1 KVTRFDS
8 MFANCNHIQQF
19 QLNSWVTSSATN
31 MSSMFSNCTAL
42 TSLDLENWVTGQVT
56 NLSHMFEDC
65 NGLIHLDLENWE
77 IQEEADLTD
86 IFQTDTSE
94 PLLVEATADLL
105 INYNYDE
112 DNRTCLGKVK
122 ISETYGN
129 FKSASLQLLKGGP
142 RLRSEN
148 ETEKQELSL
157 FGHTISEDLTD
168 EVIEEQLEA
177 MKAKLNLKDNYMFVK
192 WVPEGD
198 YESLFE
204 KANGTYEAEV

>member
-1 KVTRFDS
+1 
-8 MFANCNHIQQF
+8 
-19 QLNSWVTSSATN
+19 
-31 MSSMFSNCTAL
+31 
-42 TSLDLENWVTGQVT
+42 
-56 NLSHMFEDC
+56 
-65 NGLIHLDLENWE
+65 
-77 IQEEADLTD
+77 
-86 IFQTDTSE
+86 DTSE

-168 EVIEEQLEA
+168 EVIEEQLE
-177 MKAKLNLKDNYMFVK
+177 
-192 WVPEGD
+192 
-198 YESLFE
+198 
-204 KANGTYEAEV
+204 